1 MKYSKKHS
9 VRMRW
14 VWLSV
19 AAMSA
24 ATWACFDTK
33 TIRCGGGLR
42 CPPGSVCVEG
52 ARQCATPSTEEAVL
66 ACVGL
71 FEGESCELSA
81 ELSVCRDGLCTPST
95 CGNQY
100 IDPNE
105 QCDGT
110 PVGGYECS
118 SDCLLEV
125 CGNGVIDPGEECDCG
140 DGSDSFGPQENRC
153 ENSTNSDVNGFCRAD
168 CMHHCGDGI
177 LSSHEA
183 CDIAQETVGYCTDAD
198 YDFGILSCSTA
209 CDVKMTDGCG
219 LWNIQEMM
227 LPLVTD
233 PDSTVTRVPS
243 IYSIWGTSSTNI
255 FAAGAQG
262 EILQYDG
269 AAWREVYRFV
279 GGLGISSVWVDSD
292 GYVIASSSG
301 NFVYYDGEEWTVENA
316 VTDRGVIDI
325 WGSSKED
332 VFAVAPDYDTSKI
345 YHYDGVGWQMVHAGS
360 GFWSGV
366 WGSGPT
372 SVYVV
377 GGEFESGGYG
387 SIVHYDGVKWEQ
399 VFEGNVRFIDIWGS
413 GEDNIFVTSES
424 GILHYDGNQWEWMRE
439 ADHYSWIWG
448 NSSDDIFATRTISRN
463 SYVIDHY
470 DGVRWETLPLNM
482 GTEDVVFSLWGDGKS
497 LFVGGW
503 RNTDYNIV
511 LGLVYRYYGESLSE
525 ELFPISSSLTGVWG
539 SDSSNIFAV
548 SGTTQ
553 DWGGS
558 KAIIRYDG
566 NDWSEMVHSYDVVL
580 DGVWG
585 TEDDNVYAVGRNG
598 SDETG
603 VILHYDGDSWTSV
616 GLPEIV
622 EALVGIWGSGPND
635 IFAVGDGGTA
645 IHFDGQSWS
654 HMEVPTKG
662 YLTSVWG
669 SSASDVFAVGSG
681 GMIIHWDG
689 SSWQRMKRPEG
700 AASGA
705 DLNDVWGSGPNDV
718 YAVNQEGQILH
729 YDGKIWSIVDNP
741 ETARVLR
748 AISGSDHDDV
758 FAIGRDG
765 IMLHYDGER
774 WSPMRSGMNRA
785 LEDIWVSSR
794 HRSVIVG
801 QRGTILHR
809 R

>member
-1 MKYSKKHS
+1 MKYSKEH
-9 VRMRW
+9 VLQRRW
-14 VWLSV
+14 VWLGI
-19 AAMSA
+19 AAMSVA
-24 ATWACFDTK
+24 NWGCFDTK
-33 TIRCGGGLR
+33 TVRCEGGLR

-52 ARQCATPSTEEAVL
+52 AHQCATPSTEEAVL

-81 ELSVCRDGLCTPST
+81 ELSVCRGGLCTLST

-125 CGNGVIDPGEECDCG
+125 CGNGIVDPGEECDCG
-140 DGSDSFGPQENRC
+140 NGSDSFGPQESRC
-153 ENSTNSDVNGFCRAD
+153 EKSLNSDVSGFCRAN

-183 CDIAQETVGYCTDAD
+183 CDIAQETVGYCTDAG

-233 PDSTVTRVPS
+233 PDTIVARAPM
-243 IYSIWGTSSTNI
+243 IDSIWGANSTNV
-255 FAAGAQG
+255 FAAGAKG
-262 EILQYDG
+262 EVLQYDG
-269 AAWREVYRFV
+269 SIWREVYNFFGTPSV
-279 GGLGISSVWVDSD
+279 SSIWVDSD
-292 GYVIASSSG
+292 GYVIASSDRD
-301 NFVYYDGEEWTVENA
+301 FVYYDGEEWTVENS
-316 VTDRGVIDI
+316 VTNGRVVDI
-325 WGSSKED
+325 WGSGKGN
-332 VFAVAPDYDTSKI
+332 VFAVAQNSGISEI
-345 YHYDGVGWQMVHAGS
+345 YHYDGEAWQMVRAEP
-360 GFWSGV
+360 GFWGGV

-377 GGEFESGGYG
+377 GGEFESAGYG

-399 VFEGNVRFIDIWGS
+399 VFESDVRFVDVWGS
-413 GEDNIFVTSES
+413 ADDNIFFTSED
-424 GILHYDGNQWEWMRE
+424 GVLHYDGKQWEWMHGTVASAR
-439 ADHYSWIWG
+439 IWG
-448 NSSDDIFATRTISRN
+448 NSDDDVFAIGFSNGAR
-463 SYVIDHY
+463 VVQHY
-470 DGVRWETLPLNM
+470 DGVEWQVVPL
-482 GTEDVVFSLWGDGKS
+482 DVRITDEIVALWGDGED
-497 LFVGGW
+497 LFMGGW
-503 RNTDYNIV
+503 RTDDVNVIS
-511 LGLVYRYYGESLSE
+511 GLVYRYYGESLRE
-525 ELFPISSSLTGVWG
+525 HLFPIYSSLTDVWG

-558 KAIIRYDG
+558 RTIIRYDG

-580 DGVWG
+580 EGVWG
-585 TEDDNVYAVGRNG
+585 TAADNVYTVGHNG
-598 SDETG
+598 SDEVG
-603 VILHYDGDSWTSV
+603 VILHYDGDSWRSV
-616 GLPEIV
+616 DLPESV
-622 EALVGIWGSGPND
+622 KSLVGIWGSGADD
-635 IFAVGDGGTA
+635 IFVVGSGGTV
-645 IHFDGQSWS
+645 IHFDGQLWS

-662 YLTSVWG
+662 YLASVWG
-669 SSASDVFAVGSG
+669 SSASNVFAVGSG

-689 SSWQRMKRPEG
+689 SSWQRMERPDG
-700 AASGA
+700 AVSGVE
-705 DLNDVWGSGPNDV
+705 LNDVWGSGPNDI
-718 YAVNQEGQILH
+718 YAVNQGGQILH
-729 YDGKIWSIVDNP
+729 YDGNIWSIADDP
-741 ETARVLR
+741 EPGRVLR
-748 AISGSDHDDV
+748 AISGSSHDDV
-758 FAIGRDG
+758 FAVGRDG

-774 WSPMRSGMNRA
+774 WSPMRSGTNRA